1 MPKCPSKRSV
11 SEWRN
16 IIVEEVAKATRTQNM
31 LLEIRERE
39 RVVLVA
45 SLDREKANLDRE
57 KSSLDRERAT
67 LIAFLDR
74 ERATLD
80 REKANLDREKA
91 SLDRER
97 ATVVASL
104 DRERATIVAA
114 LDHERVALDQEKE
127 NHAVTRKE
135 ARSAQQALRD
145 VLDREASAKVPTPE
159 LQNIFN
165 DVAKR
170 DDDHFQILPRD
181 KVQLQRLMILLKRL
195 HKRRYEKES
204 INLPD

>member
-1 MPKCPSKRSV
+1 
-11 SEWRN
+11 
-16 IIVEEVAKATRTQNM
+16 M

-127 NHAVTRKE
+127 NHADGQTKAGIARALGIHVSSVRKGWKCYQDRRTTDMVKQTSRPISE
-135 ARSAQQALRD
+135 ARKSMKDAVEATIAENLNRSIRGMGREFHVPRMTMSRVLREDLKLKSLD
-145 VLDREASAKVPTPE
+145 VVHWDGQE
-159 LQNIFN
+159 
-165 DVAKR
+165 
-170 DDDHFQILPRD
+170 
-181 KVQLQRLMILLKRL
+181 
-195 HKRRYEKES
+195 
-204 INLPD
+204 

>member
-57 KSSLDRERAT
+57 K
-67 LIAFLDR
+67 
-74 ERATLD
+74 ATLD